1 MKHLTLGEAAKMTG
15 KSKPTISKAV
25 NDGRLSGQKID
36 GVYQI
41 EVSELLRV
49 YPAKTTSEAL
59 SVSKPSQP
67 SSAVGELEKMYLEK
81 QVADLENRLSEMKD
95 ERDQAMIEAKTD
107 RARMYALLEDQRP
120 KSIMQR
126 LFGK

>member
-25 NDGRLSGQKID
+25 KDGRLSGQKID

-49 YPAKTTSEAL
+49 YSAKTTSEAL

-67 SSAVGELEKMYLEK
+67 SSAIDELEKMYLEK

-120 KSIMQR
+120 KSIIQR

>member
-25 NDGRLSGQKID
+25 KDGRLSGQKID

>member
-1 MKHLTLGEAAKMTG
+1 MKHLTRGEAAKMTG

-25 NDGRLSGQKID
+25 KDGRLSGQKID

-59 SVSKPSQP
+59 SVSKPSHP
-67 SSAVGELEKMYLEK
+67 SSAIDELEKMYLEK

-120 KSIMQR
+120 KSIIQR

>member
-1 MKHLTLGEAAKMTG
+1 VKYLTLGEAAKMTG

-25 NDGRLSGQKID
+25 KDGRLSGQKID

-49 YPAKTTSEAL
+49 YPAKATSGAL
-59 SVSKPSQP
+59 TASKPAQP
-67 SSAVGELEKMYLEK
+67 SSAVDELEKMYLER

-95 ERDQAMIEAKTD
+95 ERDQAMTEAKAD

-120 KSIMQR
+120 KSIIQR
-126 LFGK
+126 LLGK

>member
-1 MKHLTLGEAAKMTG
+1 MKYLTLGEAAKMTG

-25 NDGRLSGQKID
+25 NDGKISGQKVD

-49 YPAKTTSEAL
+49 YPAKASSEAL

>member
-25 NDGRLSGQKID
+25 KDGRLSGQKID

-49 YPAKTTSEAL
+49 YPAKASSEAL

-67 SSAVGELEKMYLEK
+67 SSAVGELEKMYLKK

>member
-25 NDGRLSGQKID
+25 KDGRLSGQKID

-49 YPAKTTSEAL
+49 YPAKASSEAL

-126 LFGK
+126 LLGK